1 MGIGTRA
8 AGSDGRREGGKT
20 SSGGISTMLG
30 LVSTRYFTPLSK
42 SELAL
47 LPIFVLKLQIRM
59 NGSSGKCTK
68 GWLMIYESHS
78 EQIAKNNIKP

>member
-20 SSGGISTMLG
+20 SSEGISTMLG
-30 LVSTRYFTPLSK
+30 RVSTRYFTPLSQ
-42 SELAL
+42 SELPQP
-47 LPIFVLKLQIRM
+47 PIFVLKLQIRM
-59 NGSSGKCTK
+59 YGNCGKCMK
-68 GWLMIYESHS
+68 GWLMIYESQS